1 MFVFFHYIVKKE
13 KIQENVANS
22 ILSFYN
28 RIRKTKNRQ
37 DVYTSWYYILF
48 IMFLMEGKKMALAG
62 KKKAGVKDLKAAVER
77 AKKAEAVAVAEV
89 AKKEEAPKAEA
100 PKAAP
105 AKKAEVKKAEAPKAA
120 PAKAEAKKAAPA
132 KKAEAPKAAPAKAE
146 AKKAAPAKAEAKK
159 AAPAKAEAKKAP
171 AKKAAEP
178 KVKLVVEYQG
188 GSQDVDALVAKAKE
202 VAGKK
207 SIKELNIYYQPE
219 NNIVYYTADGAEGS
233 FPVA

>member
-1 MFVFFHYIVKKE
+1 
-13 KIQENVANS
+13 
-22 ILSFYN
+22 
-28 RIRKTKNRQ
+28 
-37 DVYTSWYYILF
+37 
-48 IMFLMEGKKMALAG
+48 MALAG

-89 AKKEEAPKAEA
+89 AKKEEAP
-100 PKAAP
+100 
-105 AKKAEVKKAEAPKAA
+105 
-120 PAKAEAKKAAPA
+120 
-132 KKAEAPKAAPAKAE
+132 KAEAPKAAPAKAE

-207 SIKELNIYYQPE
+207 SIKERNIYYQPE

-233 FPVA
+233 FPIA

>member
-1 MFVFFHYIVKKE
+1 
-13 KIQENVANS
+13 
-22 ILSFYN
+22 
-28 RIRKTKNRQ
+28 
-37 DVYTSWYYILF
+37 
-48 IMFLMEGKKMALAG
+48 MALAG

-105 AKKAEVKKAEAPKAA
+105 AKKAEVKKAEAQ
-120 PAKAEAKKAAPA
+120 
-132 KKAEAPKAAPAKAE
+132 
-146 AKKAAPAKAEAKK
+146 K

>member
-1 MFVFFHYIVKKE
+1 
-13 KIQENVANS
+13 
-22 ILSFYN
+22 
-28 RIRKTKNRQ
+28 
-37 DVYTSWYYILF
+37 
-48 IMFLMEGKKMALAG
+48 MALAG

-105 AKKAEVKKAEAPKAA
+105 AKKAEVKKAEAP
-120 PAKAEAKKAAPA
+120 
-132 KKAEAPKAAPAKAE
+132 
-146 AKKAAPAKAEAKK
+146 K

-233 FPVA
+233 FPIA

>member
-1 MFVFFHYIVKKE
+1 
-13 KIQENVANS
+13 
-22 ILSFYN
+22 
-28 RIRKTKNRQ
+28 
-37 DVYTSWYYILF
+37 
-48 IMFLMEGKKMALAG
+48 MALAG

-105 AKKAEVKKAEAPKAA
+105 AKKAEV
-120 PAKAEAKKAAPA
+120 

-233 FPVA
+233 FPIA

>member
-1 MFVFFHYIVKKE
+1 
-13 KIQENVANS
+13 
-22 ILSFYN
+22 
-28 RIRKTKNRQ
+28 
-37 DVYTSWYYILF
+37 
-48 IMFLMEGKKMALAG
+48 MALAG

-146 AKKAAPAKAEAKK
+146 AKKA
-159 AAPAKAEAKKAP
+159 P